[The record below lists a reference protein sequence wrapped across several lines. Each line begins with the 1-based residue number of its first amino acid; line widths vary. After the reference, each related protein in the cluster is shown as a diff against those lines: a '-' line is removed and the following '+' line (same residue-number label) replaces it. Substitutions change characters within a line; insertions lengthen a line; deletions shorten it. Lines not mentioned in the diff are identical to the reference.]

1 MHMPAS
7 HNRIITTVRR
17 EHGRARDQNLRTK
30 AKQWRKAVNREYRF
44 ICKKLSYKIKAYCSD
59 ETSIAIF
66 TGHP

>member
-30 AKQWRKAVNREYRF
+30 AKQWRKAVNREYRLF
-44 ICKKLSYKIKAYCSD
+44 VKIKLQIKAYCSD